1 MDGYDVEFWTLCY
14 ILCCTVLYVLYYT
27 VLYCTVLY
35 CTVLYQGV
43 VSAVIALTSLAWLGL
58 PETDSWLGLGHP
70 KDESKEDDEVETGD
84 SAGDGK
90 EDEVETGEQTGPEY
104 GSFSVTFILAIC
116 WMTISVLYY
125 GLSLPA
131 DTIHITDNLYVA
143 FVTSALIELPFQV
156 ILPFPADILGRR
168 YVFSFIQIVPGIVCV
183 VVRFLSPGSDVFSS
197 LTLLA
202 KGTVAAAKTL
212 GTRLFKIF
220 FGPRAKQTHSGV
232 HFRNEEIFCNFPS
245 KYQVWDPYT

>member
-1 MDGYDVEFWTLCY
+1 MLMLELSLIQCWTWIPFSSAEALAP
-14 ILCCTVLYVLYYT
+14 LFSLGLKQWR
-27 VLYCTVLY
+27 
-35 CTVLYQGV
+35 LYQGV

-58 PETDSWLGLGHP
+58 PETDSWLGLGHQ

-90 EDEVETGEQTGPEY
+90 EDEVETGEQTGPEC

-183 VVRFLSPGSDVFSS
+183 VVRFLSPGSVVFSS

-212 GTRLFKIF
+212 GTRLFKI
-220 FGPRAKQTHSGV
+220 
-232 HFRNEEIFCNFPS
+232 CNFFWFHGFS
-245 KYQVWDPYT
+245 CIS